1 MKMGSCEGTKQLQ
14 QDFIKDDAAGDAAEM
29 AASPFLLFSQ
39 STCFRNR
46 WRGEDQ
52 KVNGKDKIGR

>member
-29 AASPFLLFSQ
+29 AASPFLLFS
-39 STCFRNR
+39 R
-46 WRGEDQ
+46 
-52 KVNGKDKIGR
+52 KVRFCKKCEKNAGKHLPGNGRK